1 VTYSQWCSE
10 PDQVLIILHA
20 INTPCTH
27 EIYFNLCYLSLTV
40 YFRDCADVVIMQTID
55 RVQECGR
62 YLKVLMNDAV
72 IMSRILSE
80 NMKENSDD
88 GVKRLGISRERNIN
102 L

>member
-1 VTYSQWCSE
+1 
-10 PDQVLIILHA
+10 
-20 INTPCTH
+20 
-27 EIYFNLCYLSLTV
+27 
-40 YFRDCADVVIMQTID
+40 
-55 RVQECGR
+55 
-62 YLKVLMNDAV
+62 MNDAV